1 MKGFFND
8 TTAYKKKPKPI
19 LDKDIE
25 VTPIK
30 VYSESELKNQRPW
43 KWDKVPKITSS
54 EFESLKKNEKKEID
68 NKIAKVIKAKSEYL
82 LSPLYQQRASKFKN
96 PTEASSKALKSLQ
109 ELKTRISPFV
119 NPEAFPSRKLVNL
132 NPDSDINEIA
142 HEFGH
147 MTGARPGST
156 PGTAMVLN
164 FQEQAEIMKRNKHV
178 QKISREIGRPILTD
192 RQLPFEIDKTN
203 THKFSPWE
211 NKADIEGMRFIFYNN
226 GITKKYGDPITPEL
240 LKKALENPKIKNTLQ
255 IQRLRNN
262 FEDNDIIQL
271 NNILAAN
278 MQQNQNIA

>member
-1 MKGFFND
+1 MMNPFQD
-8 TTAYKKKPKPI
+8 TSAYRKKPKPI

-43 KWDKVPKITSS
+43 KWDKVSKITSS
-54 EFESLKKNEKKEID
+54 EFESLKRNENKEID

-96 PTEASSKALKSLQ
+96 
-109 ELKTRISPFV
+109 PFV

-192 RQLPFEIDKTN
+192 RQLPFEIDRTN

-211 NKADIEGMRFIFYNN
+211 NKADIEGMRFILYNN
-226 GITKKYGDPITPEL
+226 GITKKYGDPLTPEQF
-240 LKKALENPKIKNTLQ
+240 KKALENPKIKKTLQ
-255 IQRLRNN
+255 IERLRNN